1 MIEDA
6 IIGFLTVFI
15 AVVGYFLWE
24 CMIEKFKINGSV
36 AAVIAF
42 VAIILFVGAISC
54 ILDPSCKSLY

>member
-15 AVVGYFLWE
+15 AVVGYYLWE
-24 CMIEKFKINGSV
+24 WLIEKFKINGSI

-42 VAIILFVGAISC
+42 VAIYSN
-54 ILDPSCKSLY
+54 

>member
-1 MIEDA
+1 MIEDG

-15 AVVGYFLWE
+15 AVVGYYLWE
-24 CMIEKFKINGSV
+24 WLIEKFKINRSV

-54 ILDPSCKSLY
+54 IFDPSCKSLY